1 MIGIGCLA
9 RPSLKIP
16 RLVVVAAMALAGC
29 SAQNDASLSTSSVTK
44 TNVTASA
51 APARPVSTG
60 PAKVAL
66 LLPLTATGGTAVIAK
81 GLKQAAE
88 LALFPYDRP
97 TIELMVKDDGGTPD
111 GAAKAAQEA
120 LAEGA
125 EVILGP
131 LFAHSV
137 KAVAAVA
144 TPQGVPVVAFS
155 NDATV
160 AGPGVHLMSFQVH
173 QDVERIVSFAAS
185 KGKKRFAAL
194 ISDDLMGKRAE
205 EAFRAAVAQAGGSVG
220 PVQIYESGASNGMV
234 QPVQRLVDAMNLAE
248 EVGQPVDA
256 VFVPGN
262 PEVLAGL
269 GPLLAHAG
277 IDTVKVKLIG
287 TSGWDSPMV
296 SRDATFVGGWYPAP
310 DPRGWKDFT
319 ERFTKTFG
327 TPPPRI
333 ASLSHDAVGVAIA
346 LSTST
351 GGQRYTPATL
361 SRASGFNGSD
371 GNVRFLA
378 SGAAERG
385 LAVLEVQKFGV
396 TVIDAAP
403 NGDPATASPVV
414 APADPV
420 VLAQASQPKPVKA
433 SRTASNRELK
443 MKEPAAR
450 IAPLNEQKQD
460 PKQQD
465 TN

>member
-1 MIGIGCLA
+1 MIGNGCLA
-9 RPSLKIP
+9 RPSLMFP
-16 RLVVVAAMALAGC
+16 VLAAFAAAALAGC
-29 SAQNDASLSTSSVTK
+29 AAPNDTSLSTSSLT
-44 TNVTASA
+44 TANATASA
-51 APARPVSTG
+51 APARPVPTG

-66 LLPLTATGGTAVIAK
+66 LLPLTATGATAVIAK

-111 GAAKAAQEA
+111 GAAKAAKEA
-120 LAEGA
+120 LDDGA
-125 EVILGP
+125 EIILGP

-137 KAVAAVA
+137 KAVGAVA
-144 TPQGVPVVAFS
+144 GPAGVPVVAFS

-173 QDVERIVSFAAS
+173 QDVERIVGFAAS

-194 ISDDLMGKRAE
+194 ISDDLMGKRTE
-205 EAFRAAVAQAGGSVG
+205 EAFRAAVAQAGGTVG
-220 PVQIYESGASNGMV
+220 PVQNYEAGASNGMV

-256 VFVPGN
+256 VFLPGN
-262 PEVLAGL
+262 PDGLAGL

-296 SRDATFVGGWYPAP
+296 SRDATFVGGWFPAP

-319 ERFTKTFG
+319 ERFTKAFG

-333 ASLSHDAVGVAIA
+333 ASLSHDAVGLAIA
-346 LSTST
+346 LSTGT
-351 GGQRYTPATL
+351 GGQRYTSATMT
-361 SRASGFNGSD
+361 RASGFNGSD

-414 APADPV
+414 APADPA
-420 VLAQASQPKPVKA
+420 VLAQANQPKPAKA
-433 SRTASNRELK
+433 AKPAKTASSRDLK
-443 MKEPAAR
+443 VKEPAAR
-450 IAPLNEQKQD
+450 IAPQGEQ
-460 PKQQD
+460 QQTD